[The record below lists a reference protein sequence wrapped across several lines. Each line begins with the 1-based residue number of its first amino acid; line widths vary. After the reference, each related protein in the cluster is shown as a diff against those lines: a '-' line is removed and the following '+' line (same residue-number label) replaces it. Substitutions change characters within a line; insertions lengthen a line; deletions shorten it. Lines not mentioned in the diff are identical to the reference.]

1 MIIPFIISIYSIIA
15 LAERRLTLN
24 IIISNSADVPIYQQ
38 IVGQIRDAILRGE
51 LVEGELLPSIRAL
64 AKDLRISV
72 ITTKRAYDDLE
83 QEGYVVSVSG
93 KGSYVAERNPELL
106 QESRLALVEQKLED
120 AVITAKSL
128 DICRADVFRLLEL
141 LYEEEEA

>member
-1 MIIPFIISIYSIIA
+1 M
-15 LAERRLTLN
+15 RGRLTLN